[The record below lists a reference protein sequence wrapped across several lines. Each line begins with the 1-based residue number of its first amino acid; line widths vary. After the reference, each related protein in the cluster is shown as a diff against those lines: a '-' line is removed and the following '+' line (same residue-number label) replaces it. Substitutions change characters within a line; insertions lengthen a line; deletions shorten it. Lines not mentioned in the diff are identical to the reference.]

1 MTQTVNTGV
10 HESEIRIL
18 PSQNDYCI
26 IDYVMYTPAAMK
38 ESAEN
43 LDTNISKS
51 NEKINDIGSNIMR
64 IKDDINN
71 QRPAL
76 SRQTQ
81 PWTKSKA
88 EVRTKL
94 RKEPLQ
100 PRPRQKN
107 HRLKSLS
114 KKLQVQLLQTTN
126 SSEPCKQKLKRQIKK
141 ALHNV
146 KCFFYLPH

>member
-1 MTQTVNTGV
+1 
-10 HESEIRIL
+10 
-18 PSQNDYCI
+18 
-26 IDYVMYTPAAMK
+26 MYTPAAMK

-114 KKLQVQLLQTTN
+114 KKLQVQILQTTN